1 MSVIEDV
8 IAKKLDEKDFL
19 DWIKDNPEKLWE
31 FLKNYIDKFVESG
44 DSNALQMIV
53 DFIEKNMENH
63 NFLME
68 HSQSQLKIKTM
79 LEENLWKKL
88 SD

>member
-31 FLKNYIDKFVESG
+31 FLKNYIDKFVVSG
-44 DSNALQMIV
+44 DLDALQMIV
-53 DFIEKNMENH
+53 DFIGKNMENH

>member
-1 MSVIEDV
+1 MSAIEDV
-8 IAKKLDEKDFL
+8 IARKLDEKEFL

-44 DSNALQMIV
+44 DLSALQMIV

-68 HSQSQLKIKTM
+68 HSQSQLKIKEL
-79 LEENLWKKL
+79 LEENLWKNS